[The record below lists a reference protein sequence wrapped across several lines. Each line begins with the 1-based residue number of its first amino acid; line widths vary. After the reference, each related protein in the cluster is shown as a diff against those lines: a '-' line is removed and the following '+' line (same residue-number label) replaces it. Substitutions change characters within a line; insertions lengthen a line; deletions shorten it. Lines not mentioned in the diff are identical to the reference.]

1 MNALTTLPEHALRV
15 AGQVGHGL
23 RDKVPDGAL
32 KWVETGA
39 ALAAVKTGGRA
50 AKTFVR
56 RNPAVA
62 VAAVAGAGLLW
73 MAARRRR
80 QKMAE
85 AEAADGTTKRVQ
97 ARKASTPRKRSSRR
111 NGQRTAES

>member
-15 AGQVGHGL
+15 AGQVGDGL
-23 RDKVPDGAL
+23 RNKVPDGAL

-50 AKTFVR
+50 ATAFVR

-73 MAARRRR
+73 MAARRRKQR
-80 QKMAE
+80 MAE
-85 AEAADGTTKRVQ
+85 EENGGGSKRVEARRAG
-97 ARKASTPRKRSSRR
+97 ARKRGTRRSKANGDQAS
-111 NGQRTAES
+111 